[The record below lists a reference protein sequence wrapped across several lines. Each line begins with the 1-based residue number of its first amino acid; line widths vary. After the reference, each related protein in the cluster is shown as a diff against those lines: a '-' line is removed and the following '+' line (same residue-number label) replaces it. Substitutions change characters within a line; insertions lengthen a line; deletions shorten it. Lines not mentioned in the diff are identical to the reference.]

1 MPQKR
6 ISVVRKSKGF
16 KRKDSIRESS
26 PAMLI
31 VCEGITEE
39 IYFKS
44 LRSQL
49 NLKTTQ
55 IVIANNKK
63 DSAPINLVKK
73 AEELQHQDDG
83 FEIIFCVFDK
93 DQHQSFDSARA
104 KIKKLSSQKKMSI
117 PIYEAVSVPCF
128 EFWILLHYKRT
139 DMAFKSSREI
149 IELLTKDQY
158 IQHYRKCDYLL
169 MLELMEKLEIA
180 LQNAIWLENQDYIEN
195 ENPMTSVHKLVQKM
209 KDFNSR

>member
-1 MPQKR
+1 
-6 ISVVRKSKGF
+6 
-16 KRKDSIRESS
+16 
-26 PAMLI
+26 MLI
-31 VCEGITEE
+31 VCEGTTEE

-55 IVIANNKK
+55 IIIANNKK

-93 DQHQSFDSARA
+93 DQHQSFESARA
-104 KIKKLSSQKKMSI
+104 KIKKLSSKKKMSI

-128 EFWILLHYKRT
+128 EFWILLHYKKT
-139 DMAFKSSREI
+139 DMAFQSSREI
-149 IELLTKDQY
+149 IELLTKNQY
-158 IQHYRKCDYLL
+158 IQHYRKCDLVL
-169 MLELMEKLEIA
+169 MKELMEKVDIA
-180 LQNAIWLENQDYIEN
+180 LQNAIWLENLDYIQN

-209 KDFNSR
+209 KDFNLR

>member
-1 MPQKR
+1 VPQKR

-16 KRKDSIRESS
+16 RRKDSIRESS

-104 KIKKLSSQKKMSI
+104 KIKKLSSQKKCRYLFMKQ
-117 PIYEAVSVPCF
+117 SVFPVLSFGFCCTIK
-128 EFWILLHYKRT
+128 E
-139 DMAFKSSREI
+139 
-149 IELLTKDQY
+149 Q
-158 IQHYRKCDYLL
+158 
-169 MLELMEKLEIA
+169 
-180 LQNAIWLENQDYIEN
+180 IWHL
-195 ENPMTSVHKLVQKM
+195 SHHVK
-209 KDFNSR
+209 